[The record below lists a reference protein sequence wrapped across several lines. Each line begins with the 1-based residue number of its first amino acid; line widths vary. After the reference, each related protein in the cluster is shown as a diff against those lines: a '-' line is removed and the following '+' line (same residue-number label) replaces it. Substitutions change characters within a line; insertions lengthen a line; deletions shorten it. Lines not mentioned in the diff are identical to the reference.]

1 VKGEVVQHDHVVEG
15 APRPPPSREH
25 REERADH
32 AGERDRREELPA
44 DDPGHEIEQEHE
56 RGGPQDDQ
64 RGQQRSEDDG
74 RERDLAHWS
83 GVREPGATVGGPR
96 ETRCDP
102 ALACTW
108 AMRAS
113 TVASVLPVNAV
124 G

>member
-1 VKGEVVQHDHVVEG
+1 MEG
-15 APRPPPSREH
+15 PPRPPPPREH

-56 RGGPQDDQ
+56 QGGPQDDQ

-74 RERDLAHWS
+74 RDRDLGHYL
-83 GVREPGATVGGPR
+83 T
-96 ETRCDP
+96 
-102 ALACTW
+102 ALAFVCTW
-108 AMRAS
+108 AMSAA
-113 TVASVLPVNAV
+113 TVASVLPVKAA